1 MRHIAIIFCI
11 IASCLANAENSVVE
25 GISTAVPD
33 GTPVSLYQMFGR
45 SGRFIASDTIRN
57 GRFRFEMDADTVSDK
72 LLIMSF
78 HNGNATGRHIYM
90 RPGIKV
96 KVMADSRIADVWRI
110 ESPISRQAEMDTFML
125 NSRDLIIKFRTAD
138 SFDRDSILNIIN
150 MRDAKLLAKL
160 PHSDAW
166 LEKLSDLASLS
177 KIPQK
182 NNYPELKKQLEGL
195 YDSMSEQERSTREG
209 KRSCAFIYTHKRA
222 EMDKPYIDADFYDID
237 GNLHHVSEL
246 PDKWK
251 LLVFWS
257 SGCFASTNAIKELN
271 DIKKRYHERL
281 EIVSISQDAIPLWE
295 KASDSIDMNWH
306 NWNDNQ
312 EDYGIFNT
320 YNIRYLPTYA
330 IINPE
335 GIVTDIMFAVS
346 KGFLKL
352 YLSDKFYS
360 ELPMQ
365 VSRKGKTTTVINP
378 RFSTNETQHSLH
390 VDKIVRGKD
399 ATELFFTATYYP
411 GYWMDITSGCAI
423 ETQDG
428 NKYHV
433 ISADGIKIGEKFY
446 PGDNGDFKF
455 SLKFPPIP
463 ADTASITFRET
474 EYYIS
479 GLSLTSDQ

>member
-78 HNGNATGRHIYM
+78 QNGNPTGRRIYM

-150 MRDAKLLAKL
+150 MRDAELLAKL

-271 DIKKRYHERL
+271 DIKNRYHERL

-312 EDYGIFNT
+312 EDYGIFST

-360 ELPMQ
+360 ELPTQ

-411 GYWMDITSGCAI
+411 GYWMNITSGCAI

-463 ADTASITFRET
+463 ADAVSITFRET